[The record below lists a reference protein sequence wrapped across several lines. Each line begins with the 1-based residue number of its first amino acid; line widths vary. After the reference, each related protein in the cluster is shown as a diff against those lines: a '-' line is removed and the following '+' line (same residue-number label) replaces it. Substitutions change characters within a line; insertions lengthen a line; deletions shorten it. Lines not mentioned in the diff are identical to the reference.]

1 MGIGAGYVQL
11 PKDILELGLCAAG
24 SSVQAVPEPPGQ
36 FPGLQ
41 FPSPRAAGDAKASP
55 CTL

>member
-1 MGIGAGYVQL
+1 MQL